1 MQNIRGI
8 ILVTLSMAAFAVEDA
23 FIKSS
28 SAGLPVSEVLVFLGF
43 GGAFAF
49 AMITYLTRGTLAPLV
64 HRDMRSSMMLWRAA
78 SEGVSAMFFITALSL
93 VPISTVAAV
102 FQATPLA
109 ITAGAALFL
118 GEAVGW
124 RRWTAIGIGF
134 LGVLMIIRPGA
145 EDFDMAALFPI
156 AAVFGIALR
165 DLITRQIDPSI
176 PSTSVSFYGFF
187 ALIPAGLLMIP
198 VTEPFVLPQGIQWG
212 FLAGAMVFGVG
223 GYYAIVLAMRIAE
236 TSIIMPFRYSR
247 LIFSIILGVI
257 IFGERPDTL
266 TYLGA
271 MVVIGSGIY
280 MFLREARANRR
291 AARLPD
297 AA

>member
-8 ILVTLSMAAFAVEDA
+8 ILVTFSMAAFALEDA

-28 SAGLPVSEVLVFLGF
+28 SSGLPVSEVLVFLGS
-43 GGAFAF
+43 GGAIAF
-49 AMITYLTRGTLAPLV
+49 AVITYLTRGSLAPLV
-64 HRDMRSSMMLWRAA
+64 HHDMRSPMMVWRAIA
-78 SEGVSAMFFITALSL
+78 EGVSAMFFITALSL

-118 GEAVGW
+118 GETVGW
-124 RRWTAIGIGF
+124 RRWTAIGVGF
-134 LGVLMIIRPGA
+134 IGVLLIIRPGA
-145 EDFDMAALFPI
+145 DNFDMAALFPI

-187 ALIPAGLLMIP
+187 SLIPAGLLMIP
-198 VTEPFVLPQGIQWG
+198 VTDPFVIPQGTQWG
-212 FLAGAMVFGVG
+212 ILLGAMVFGVA

-247 LIFSIILGVI
+247 LIFSIILGMI
-257 IFGERPDTL
+257 IFGERPDAL

-271 MVVIGSGIY
+271 FIIISSGIY
-280 MFLREARANRR
+280 MFLREARANNRS
-291 AARLPD
+291 ARLPD

>member
-8 ILVTLSMAAFAVEDA
+8 ILVTLSMAAFAAEDA

-28 SAGLPVSEVLVFLGF
+28 SAGLPVAEVLVFLGV
-43 GGAFAF
+43 GGALAF
-49 AMITYLTRGTLAPLV
+49 AVITYLTRGTLAPLV
-64 HRDMRSSMMLWRAA
+64 HRDMRSKMLVSRAV
-78 SEGVSAMFFITALSL
+78 SEGISAMFFVTALSL

-109 ITAGAALFL
+109 ITAGAAIFL
-118 GEAVGW
+118 GETVGW
-124 RRWTAIGIGF
+124 RRWTAIGVGF
-134 LGVLMIIRPGA
+134 LGVLLIIRPGA
-145 EDFDMAALFPI
+145 SDFDMAALFPI
-156 AAVFGIALR
+156 AAVFGIAVR

-187 ALIPAGLLMIP
+187 ALIPAGLLMLPISD
-198 VTEPFVLPQGIQWG
+198 PFVLPQGAQWG

-247 LIFSIILGVI
+247 LIFSIILGMLV
-257 IFGERPDTL
+257 FGERPDML

-271 MVVIGSGIY
+271 TIVIGSGIY

-297 AA
+297 TA

>member
-8 ILVTLSMAAFAVEDA
+8 ILVTLSMAAFAIEDA

-28 SAGLPVSEVLVFLGF
+28 SSGLPVSEVLVFLGT
-43 GGAFAF
+43 GGAAAF
-49 AMITYLTRGTLAPLV
+49 ALFTFMTRGTLAPLV
-64 HRDMRSSMMLWRAA
+64 HRDMRSPMLIWRAI

-109 ITAGAALFL
+109 ITAGAAIFL
-118 GEAVGW
+118 GENVGW
-124 RRWTAIGIGF
+124 RRWTAIGVGF
-134 LGVLMIIRPGA
+134 IGVLLIIRPGA

-156 AAVFGIALR
+156 AAVFGIAVR

-198 VTEPFVLPQGIQWG
+198 VTDPFVMPQGTEWG

-223 GYYAIVLAMRIAE
+223 GYYAIVMAMRIAE

-247 LIFSIILGVI
+247 LIFSIILGMI

-271 MVVIGSGIY
+271 IIVISSGIY

-297 AA
+297 PA

>member
-1 MQNIRGI
+1 MQNIKGI
-8 ILVTLSMAAFAVEDA
+8 ILVTLSMAAFALEDA
-23 FIKSS
+23 FIKTS
-28 SAGLPVSEVLVFLGF
+28 SAGLPVSEVLVFLGA
-43 GGAFAF
+43 GGALAF
-49 AMITYLTRGTLAPLV
+49 AVATFVNRGTLAPLV
-64 HRDMRSSMMLWRAA
+64 HRDMRSPKMLWRNAA
-78 SEGVSAMFFITALSL
+78 EGVSAMFFITALSL

-118 GEAVGW
+118 GETVGW
-124 RRWTAIGIGF
+124 RRWSAIGVGF
-134 LGVLMIIRPGA
+134 IGVLIIIRPGA
-145 EDFDMAALFPI
+145 ADFDMAALFPI

-176 PSTSVSFYGFF
+176 PSISVSFYGF
-187 ALIPAGLLMIP
+187 ASLIPAGLLMIP
-198 VTEPFVLPQGIQWG
+198 ITAPFVMPQGVQWAYL
-212 FLAGAMVFGVG
+212 FGAVVFGVA

-236 TSIIMPFRYSR
+236 TSIIMPFRYAR
-247 LIFSIILGVI
+247 LIFSMIVGMI
-257 IFGERPDTL
+257 IFNERPDML

-271 MVVIGSGIY
+271 AIVICTGIY
-280 MFLREARANRR
+280 MFVREGRANRR